1 MGDNYML
8 VIERLNEECERLK
21 LPQQRLCSYMHML
34 QSNFSKSKT
43 GHRRFSYPE
52 VKGLCDSM
60 ADVFYIFTGIKAPCS
75 HGLPELPFTH
85 PEELLCCLNSVYL
98 HSKAAKSMNQNSTV
112 FGTIQKQ
119 LEYIQCTA
127 GSIDDRNNV
136 FYQIQHRYGYTQDS
150 MAELLGV
157 STRSLQAL
165 EKGTKL
171 PDSEMIWKMY
181 DRFLVSPA
189 FILNDPKGMRNE
201 LNYVLG
207 LLEENDREIMLKILE
222 NGYRLIR
229 PRGRKDAY

>member
-1 MGDNYML
+1 
-8 VIERLNEECERLK
+8 
-21 LPQQRLCSYMHML
+21 
-34 QSNFSKSKT
+34 
-43 GHRRFSYPE
+43 
-52 VKGLCDSM
+52 
-60 ADVFYIFTGIKAPCS
+60 
-75 HGLPELPFTH
+75 
-85 PEELLCCLNSVYL
+85 
-98 HSKAAKSMNQNSTV
+98 MNQNSTV

-201 LNYVLG
+201 LNYVLS
-207 LLEENDREIMLKILE
+207 LLEEDDREIMLKILE

-229 PRGRKDAY
+229 PRGRKDKY